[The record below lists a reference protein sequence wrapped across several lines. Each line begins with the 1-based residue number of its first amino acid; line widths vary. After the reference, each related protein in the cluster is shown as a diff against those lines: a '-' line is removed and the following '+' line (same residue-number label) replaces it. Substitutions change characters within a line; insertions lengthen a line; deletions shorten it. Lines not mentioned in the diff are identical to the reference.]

1 MLLGTQFTHIIGN
14 NMLIHTIISLVIQG
28 LLFLLLADP
37 ILGVTASLLWLG
49 REIAAAE
56 YRHIQSL
63 PSRLRKDMPWLG
75 GLYPRYWTI
84 KSLLDWIVPLVVT
97 SLVAILLIL

>member
-1 MLLGTQFTHIIGN
+1 
-14 NMLIHTIISLVIQG
+14 MLIHTIISLVIQG

-37 ILGVTASLLWLG
+37 FLGVAASLLWLG

-63 PSRLRKDMPWLG
+63 PSKKRKDMPWLG
-75 GLYPRYWTI
+75 GLHAEYWTL
-84 KSLLDWIVPLVVT
+84 KSLLDWVVPLVVT
-97 SLVAILLIL
+97 GLVAVLLIL